1 MVRFGILGPV
11 EVFVG
16 ERRVAVGGPRQVALL
31 AFLLVHANRAVS
43 VDQLIDALWG
53 EQDQAGAVKRVQVA
67 VARLRKALG
76 IDDTQG
82 DSPLRSTVGGYLFAV
97 GPGQLDAEVFSARIE
112 EGRDVLESGAAA
124 RAAEL
129 LRGALSL

>member
-1 MVRFGILGPV
+1 MVRFRILGPV
-11 EVFVG
+11 EALVE
-16 ERRVAVGGPRQVALL
+16 ERRVAVGGPRQLALV

-53 EQDQAGAVKRVQVA
+53 EQDPAGAVKRVQVA

-76 IDDTQG
+76 PDDADG
-82 DSPLRSTVGGYLFAV
+82 ESPLRSTAGGYMLVV

-112 EGRDVLESGAAA
+112 GGREGLDAG
-124 RAAEL
+124 
-129 LRGALSL
+129 